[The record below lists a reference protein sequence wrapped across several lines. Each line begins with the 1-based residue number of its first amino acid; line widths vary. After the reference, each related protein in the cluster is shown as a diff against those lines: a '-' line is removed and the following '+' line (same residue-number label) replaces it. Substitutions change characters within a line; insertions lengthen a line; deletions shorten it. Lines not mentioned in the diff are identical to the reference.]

1 MAARANWKGVLR
13 AGEVS
18 CPVALYTAA
27 STAERIAFHILNRKT
42 GHRVHREFVDAETG
56 ERVEAKEQVK
66 GYETGPGDYIAFE
79 PEEIAKAVP
88 EADKTLDVEAFVP
101 CDQVDDVYFDRP
113 YYLAPSAPAG
123 AEAFALIRDV
133 MASANVA
140 AVARTVLF
148 RRVRSVLIRAHGEG
162 LIAHTLN
169 FDYEVRSAE
178 EAFSELPDAKADD
191 EMLDL
196 ALHIIKK
203 KAGRFDPTTFD
214 DRYDAALVELVK
226 AKMEGRKITPPKPPA
241 ATKPSDLMEALR
253 QSAGGD
259 SGARAE
265 KRKAAPRKTAKNR
278 KRLNAGK
285 PPRLLRFY
293 ALRMGARRGSCPL
306 FGAPVASVRMSPG
319 PAY

>member
-1 MAARANWKGVLR
+1 MAARANWKGVLK

-79 PEEIAKAVP
+79 PEEIAKAIP

-113 YYLAPSAPAG
+113 YYLAPSAPAA

-133 MASANVA
+133 MASANVV

-191 EMLDL
+191 EILIVLQCEHITAVKNFDEVYSVPGIDAVFVGPNDL
-196 ALHIIKK
+196 
-203 KAGRFDPTTFD
+203 KASMR
-214 DRYDAALVELVK
+214 
-226 AKMEGRKITPPKPPA
+226 
-241 ATKPSDLMEALR
+241 
-253 QSAGGD
+253 SAD
-259 SGARAE
+259 
-265 KRKAAPRKTAKNR
+265 
-278 KRLNAGK
+278 GK
-285 PPRLLRFY
+285 PPTEEAFTPETGL
-293 ALRMGARRGSCPL
+293 
-306 FGAPVASVRMSPG
+306 ASELVTLGRKPKPRDLPS
-319 PAY
+319 

>member
-1 MAARANWKGVLR
+1 MAARANWKGVLK

-88 EADKTLDVEAFVP
+88 EADKTLEVEAFVP
-101 CDQVDDVYFDRP
+101 CGQVDDVYFDRP

-123 AEAFALIRDV
+123 AEAFTLIRDA
-133 MASANVA
+133 MAAGNVA

-178 EAFSELPDAKADD
+178 EAFSELPDAKDD

-241 ATKPSDLMEALR
+241 PTKPSDLMEALR

-259 SGARAE
+259 TEARTE
-265 KRKAAPRKTAKNR
+265 TRNAAPRKTAKSKTT
-278 KRLNAGK
+278 KRRNA
-285 PPRLLRFY
+285 
-293 ALRMGARRGSCPL
+293 A
-306 FGAPVASVRMSPG
+306 
-319 PAY
+319 

>member
-1 MAARANWKGVLR
+1 MAARANWKGVLK

-27 STAERIAFHILNRKT
+27 STAERITFHILNRKT

-79 PEEIAKAVP
+79 PEEITKAVP

-101 CDQVDDVYFDRP
+101 CGQVDDVYFDRP

-123 AEAFALIRDV
+123 AETFALIRDV
-133 MASANVA
+133 MAAAKVA

-178 EAFSELPDAKADD
+178 EAFSDLPDTKADD

-214 DRYDAALVELVK
+214 DRYDAALVELMK
-226 AKMEGRKITPPKPPA
+226 AKMEGRKITPPKAPEP
-241 ATKPSDLMEALR
+241 TKPSDLMEALR
-253 QSAGGD
+253 QSAGDD
-259 SGARAE
+259 SAGRAG
-265 KRKAAPRKTAKNR
+265 KRNAASRKTAKSKTTKRR
-278 KRLNAGK
+278 KA
-285 PPRLLRFY
+285 
-293 ALRMGARRGSCPL
+293 A
-306 FGAPVASVRMSPG
+306 
-319 PAY
+319 

>member
-1 MAARANWKGVLR
+1 MAARANWKGVLK

-88 EADKTLDVEAFVP
+88 EVDKTLDVEAFVP
-101 CDQVDDVYFDRP
+101 YGQIDDVYFDRP

-178 EAFSELPDAKADD
+178 EAFSDLPDAKADD

-214 DRYDAALVELVK
+214 DRYDAALVELVR
-226 AKMEGRKITPPKPPA
+226 AKMEGRKITPPKAPEP
-241 ATKPSDLMEALR
+241 TKPSDLMEALR

-259 SGARAE
+259 SEARAE
-265 KRKAAPRKTAKNR
+265 KGEAAPRKPAKSKTTKRR
-278 KRLNAGK
+278 KA
-285 PPRLLRFY
+285 
-293 ALRMGARRGSCPL
+293 A
-306 FGAPVASVRMSPG
+306 
-319 PAY
+319 

>member
-1 MAARANWKGVLR
+1 MAARANWKGLLK

-27 STAERIAFHILNRKT
+27 STSERIAFHILNRKT

-101 CDQVDDVYFDRP
+101 CGQVDDVYFDRP

-133 MASANVA
+133 MASAKVA

-178 EAFSELPDAKADD
+178 EAFSDLPDAKADD

-226 AKMEGRKITPPKPPA
+226 AKMEGRKITPPKAPEP
-241 ATKPSDLMEALR
+241 TKPSDLMEALR
-253 QSAGGD
+253 QSAGD
-259 SGARAE
+259 ESEASAE
-265 KRKAAPRKTAKNR
+265 KRKATPRKTAKSKTTKRR
-278 KRLNAGK
+278 KA
-285 PPRLLRFY
+285 
-293 ALRMGARRGSCPL
+293 A
-306 FGAPVASVRMSPG
+306 
-319 PAY
+319 